1 MEEKGPI
8 TLLAFLYRAWCRL
21 RTPLAQAWCR
31 ARAGF
36 WDNAV
41 EGSAPLRAAVARL
54 ALYELAVEEGKL
66 VGIIY
71 WDMAKFH
78 DSVSMPKLLR
88 NAQDLEFPLV
98 EFGAQYL
105 GILGATRVMVDGSY
119 GDPILAQGT
128 LTAGCGF

>member
-1 MEEKGPI
+1 M
-8 TLLAFLYRAWCRL
+8 
-21 RTPLAQAWCR
+21 AQAWCR

-54 ALYELAVEEGKL
+54 TLYELAVEEGKL
-66 VGIIY
+66 VGNIY
-71 WDMAKFH
+71 W

-88 NAQDLEFPLV
+88 NARDLGFPLV

-105 GILGATRVMVDGSY
+105 GILGGHK
-119 GDPILAQGT
+119 GHG
-128 LTAGCGF
+128 